1 MNKMNYIK
9 PEIEVVLLKD
19 PLMNLEL
26 PISKTVVDDEAA
38 KKGMFDDDTDWNSQE
53 SIWGKKSQSDQS
65 DNDNWDVWSDN

>member
-1 MNKMNYIK
+1 MKYIK

-26 PISKTVVDDEAA
+26 PVSNYEVDDEAA
-38 KKGMFDDDTDWNSQE
+38 KKGMFDDETDWNGQE

-65 DNDNWDVWSDN
+65 DNDNWDAWGDN